1 MKKKFKIKVN
11 DQVKVMAGK
20 DKGKTGKVIQILP
33 ELNKVVIE
41 GVNTMYKHI
50 KSRKR
55 GEKGQRVEF
64 NGPIH
69 ISNVML
75 VCPQTSKPTRLG
87 VRIGENKQRSR
98 VSKKSKEAI
107 D

>member
-20 DKGKTGKVIQILP
+20 DKGKTGKVTQILP
-33 ELNKVVIE
+33 NLNKVVIE

-50 KSRKR
+50 KPRKR

-69 ISNVML
+69 ISNVMI
-75 VCPQTSKPTRLG
+75 VCPKTSKPTRLG

-98 VSKKSKEAI
+98 ISKKSKEAI